1 MSTEMNLFFYT
12 ILTNYPPINNCEIEP
27 VIQDSSKQLI
37 VELIEN
43 LIFKIEKLKK
53 NCSLYSEKLTV
64 KLLIEYLVFIPKPS
78 PLFSE

>member
-1 MSTEMNLFFYT
+1 MSTEVNLFFYT
-12 ILTNYPPINNCEIEP
+12 IFTNNPPINNCEIEP

-43 LIFKIEKLKK
+43 LVFKIEKLKK